1 MDEADRMLDMG
12 FEPQIRKV
20 ISQTRQD
27 RQTLMFSATWPT
39 SIQKLAAEFMNDP
52 TQVYIGSQEMT
63 VNKNITQVVEVV
75 EDYQKQK
82 KFLDFYHHAQQSN
95 RKVFLRPIQY
105 RLYSI
110 ASIEYSLYSI
120 DVHGLNKLCQ
130 FLDLS
135 QNFY

>member
-39 SIQKLAAEFMNDP
+39 AIQNLAAEFMNDP
-52 TQVYIGSQEMT
+52 TQVYIGSQELT
-63 VNKNITQVVEVV
+63 VNKNITQVVAVV

-82 KFLDFYHHAQQSN
+82 KFLDFYQYAQRSN
-95 RKVFLRPIQY
+95 RKVFLRP
-105 RLYSI
+105 L
-110 ASIEYSLYSI
+110 L
-120 DVHGLNKLCQ
+120 
-130 FLDLS
+130 
-135 QNFY
+135 